1 MGQSSSSSDDLAD
14 LLYAPDD
21 VASASH
27 GDDLLSQ
34 LAGESIDRMISGEFE
49 PIVNPV
55 EKLTNQLDTFFEELQ
70 HRRLMKSIPPASLA
84 SPEAIA
90 ITRQADD
97 AEQFE
102 ISDERAALNASA
114 SPDSGETASPA
125 RAMLLVAGDEIESE
139 PAYLRLLDW
148 MGAPIEAL
156 STVGRVAASL
166 AAVASFIAACGTLA
180 WVITLRSAG

>member
-1 MGQSSSSSDDLAD
+1 MGQSSSSDDLAD

-34 LAGESIDRMISGEFE
+34 LAGESIDRMMSGEFE

-84 SPEAIA
+84 SPQALAIA
-90 ITRQADD
+90 RQAVT
-97 AEQFE
+97 
-102 ISDERAALNASA
+102 RRHRRGRCL
-114 SPDSGETASPA
+114 SGGTGSNPSQRICDCSTGWGRRSKLYRPRGAWQ
-125 RAMLLVAGDEIESE
+125 RVL
-139 PAYLRLLDW
+139 LRL
-148 MGAPIEAL
+148 P
-156 STVGRVAASL
+156 ASSQR
-166 AAVASFIAACGTLA
+166 AVHWPG
-180 WVITLRSAG
+180 

>member
-1 MGQSSSSSDDLAD
+1 MGQSSSSDDLAD

-34 LAGESIDRMISGEFE
+34 LAGESIDRMMSGEFE

-84 SPEAIA
+84 SPQALAIA
-90 ITRQADD
+90 RQADD

-102 ISDERAALNASA
+102 ISDERVPADADA
-114 SPDSGETASPA
+114 SPDSGDTASPA
-125 RAMLLVAGDEIESE
+125 RAMLVGGDGLESE
-139 PAYLRLLDW
+139 PAYLRLLDR

-156 STVGRVAASL
+156 STAGRVAASL

-180 WVITLRSAG
+180 WVITLRSGG

>member
-1 MGQSSSSSDDLAD
+1 MGQSSSSDDLAE

-34 LAGESIDRMISGEFE
+34 LAGESIDRMMSGEFE

-84 SPEAIA
+84 SPQALAIA
-90 ITRQADD
+90 REGDD

-102 ISDERAALNASA
+102 ISSDQAPLDAGP
-114 SPDSGETASPA
+114 PDTGDTASLA
-125 RAMLLVAGDEIESE
+125 RAVLVGMDEFESE
-139 PAYLRLLDW
+139 PAYLRAIDW
-148 MGAPIEAL
+148 MGAPVEAL
-156 STVGRVAASL
+156 STTGRVALSL
-166 AAVASFIAACGTLA
+166 AAMASFIAACGTLA
-180 WVITLRSAG
+180 WVIALRSAS